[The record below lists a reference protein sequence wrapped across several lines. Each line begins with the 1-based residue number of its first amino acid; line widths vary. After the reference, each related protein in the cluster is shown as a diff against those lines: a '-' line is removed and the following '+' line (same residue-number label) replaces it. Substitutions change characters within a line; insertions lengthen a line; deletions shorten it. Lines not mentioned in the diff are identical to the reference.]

1 MTTSSTYLDAKEV
14 LKQVDENIAELQEMP
29 DALAFLRS
37 VRPFVAAAQ
46 PGTARSAIKHFTNL
60 LNTYIE
66 AYPDNEALV
75 KLRDVGLPVVVRQ
88 VEATL

>member
-1 MTTSSTYLDAKEV
+1 MTTSNPYTDARTV

-29 DALAFLRS
+29 EAVAFLRS

-46 PGTARSAIKHFTNL
+46 PGTARSALQHFSNL

-66 AYPDNEALV
+66 AYPDNEALL
-75 KLRDVGLPVVVRQ
+75 KLRDVGLVVVARQ
-88 VEATL
+88 VEASL